1 MVKIYLEDENKTKEI
16 GYKLGNL
23 LVPGSVICLIG
34 DLGAGKTTMT
44 QSLAKAL
51 EVDDYITSPTFTIVN
66 EYEGKMPLYHFD
78 VYRIGSSDE
87 MYDIGYEEYVNGEGV
102 CIIEW
107 ANLIEDILPD
117 EYLHI
122 ELKYK
127 DMSREMILNPVGE
140 KYEKI
145 VEELDKIMKVLGIDT
160 SSLATSVAVIEDNK
174 LICEYTINTKKTHSQ
189 KLMPMIENML
199 NISDLNIN
207 EIDLI
212 AVCEGPGSFTGLRIA
227 MANS

>member
-1 MVKIYLEDENKTKEI
+1 MVNIYLEDENKTKEI
-16 GYKLGNL
+16 GYKLGSL
-23 LVPGSVICLIG
+23 LTPGSVICLIG

-51 EVDDYITSPTFTIVN
+51 EVNDYITSPTFTIVN

-87 MYDIGYEEYVNGEGV
+87 MYDIGYEEYINGEGV

-107 ANLIEDILPD
+107 ANLIDDILPD
-117 EYLHI
+117 EYLYI

-127 DMSREMILNPVGE
+127 DMSREMTLNPVGE

-145 VEELDKIMKVLGIDT
+145 VEELIK
-160 SSLATSVAVIEDNK
+160 
-174 LICEYTINTKKTHSQ
+174 
-189 KLMPMIENML
+189 
-199 NISDLNIN
+199 
-207 EIDLI
+207 
-212 AVCEGPGSFTGLRIA
+212 
-227 MANS
+227 

>member
-1 MVKIYLEDENKTKEI
+1 MNHKAQVQLETHTVEDTQQF
-16 GYKLGNL
+16 GQTLGKWVQQNGEPL
-23 LVPGSVICLIG
+23 CMALIG
-34 DLGAGKTTMT
+34 DLGTGKTHLS
-44 QSLAKAL
+44 QGIAKGFGVT
-51 EVDDYITSPTFTIVN
+51 EEITSPTFAIMNTYEVN
-66 EYEGKMPLYHFD
+66 RTHLYHFD

-87 MYDIGYEEYVNGEGV
+87 MYDIGYEEYINGEGV

-145 VEELDKIMKVLGIDT
+145 VEEL
-160 SSLATSVAVIEDNK
+160 
-174 LICEYTINTKKTHSQ
+174 TK
-189 KLMPMIENML
+189 
-199 NISDLNIN
+199 
-207 EIDLI
+207 
-212 AVCEGPGSFTGLRIA
+212 
-227 MANS
+227 